1 MIVLLDENL
10 PHDLRR
16 ALPGHDVSTVFYRGW
31 SGRKN
36 GELIALCE
44 ESGVDVMLTAD
55 QGLVHQQN
63 MRDRHLAL
71 VALPTNDP
79 AVLKTMMARIIQ
91 AVDRAAPGS
100 YTFVPG

>member
-16 ALPGHDVSTVFYRGW
+16 AFPGHDVSNVFYRGW

-44 ESGVDVMLTAD
+44 ENLIDVILTAD
-55 QGLVHQQN
+55 QGIAYQQN

-71 VALPTNDP
+71 VVLPVERPRRCSN
-79 AVLKTMMARIIQ
+79 R
-91 AVDRAAPGS
+91 
-100 YTFVPG
+100 